1 LKQIQDNGVKTV
13 FEIAFYQQLLS
24 HRGIAPVISG
34 DSGFP
39 KKPMLPPEGMLTN
52 KSCSL

>member
-1 LKQIQDNGVKTV
+1 MPTWVLKQIQDNGVKTV

-24 HRGIAPVISG
+24 HRGIAPAIFG

-39 KKPMLPPEGMLTN
+39 KNLCCPPKER
-52 KSCSL
+52 